1 MSRQIKIAPS
11 LLAADAA
18 RLADEVERVEKGG
31 AEWLHLDVMDGH
43 FVPNLS
49 FSAHTIAALRKHSKM
64 YFDVHLMI
72 TDPEKYLDSFIEAGA
87 DIITVHQETG
97 SDEQLRRIAEYLH
110 QKGVK
115 AGISVKP
122 KTPVE
127 AVEGLLDVFDMI
139 LIMTVEPG
147 FGGQSYMSDME
158 SKIRWAA
165 NMADTVYPH
174 IEVEVDGGVGLKT
187 AAHAAQSGAN
197 VLVAGSAVF
206 GADDA
211 ASAVKEIREL
221 AVDAAVFGADN
232 R

>member
-18 RLADEVERVEKGG
+18 ILAQEVERVEKAG
-31 AEWLHLDVMDGH
+31 AEWLHLDIMDGH

-49 FSAHTIAALRKHSKM
+49 FSAHIVKALRAHSKM

-72 TDPEKYLDSFIEAGA
+72 TDPKKYIDDFIDAGA
-87 DIITVHQETG
+87 DIITVHAEIADT
-97 SDEQLRRIAEYLH
+97 DELRRIAEYLH
-110 QKGVK
+110 FKGVK
-115 AGISVKP
+115 AGVSVKP

-127 AVEGLLDVFDMI
+127 SIEGVLDVYDMV

-165 NMADTVYPH
+165 EMADTRYPQL
-174 IEVEVDGGVGLKT
+174 EVEVDGGVGVST
-187 AAHAAQSGAN
+187 VAHAAGSGAN
-197 VLVAGSAVF
+197 ILVAGSAVF
-206 GADDA
+206 GAEDA
-211 ASAVKEIREL
+211 AEAVVKLRSIAQNE
-221 AVDAAVFGADN
+221 VK
-232 R
+232 